1 MKILNL
7 LYTIVLFSNF
17 ASSNEALIES
27 NLKNIL
33 PPDTTIESIE
43 PSSLKGIYKVYYGD
57 LQPIYVSEDGNFFI
71 YGDMYKIGSNDITN
85 LTKEEIKGRR
95 SDILDSIPADEL
107 IIFKSNNELVSIT
120 VFTDVDCGYC
130 RKLHS
135 QIDEYNQAGIT
146 IKYAAF
152 PRSGIGTQTFTKM
165 VGAWCSED
173 PKQAMTDL
181 KNDKKMNLD
190 FCEEQPIARHYIIGQ
205 KLGINGTPAI
215 ITPDGDLIP
224 GYVSPEELLLQIK
237 N

>member
-224 GYVSPEELLLQIK
+224 GYVSPEELLSQIK
-237 N
+237 I

>member
-7 LYTIVLFSNF
+7 LYIIVLFSNF

-152 PRSGIGTQTFTKM
+152 PRSGIGTQTFTKR

-224 GYVSPEELLLQIK
+224 GYVSPEELLSQIK
-237 N
+237 I

>member
-1 MKILNL
+1 MKIRNL
-7 LYTIVLFSNF
+7 LYIFILFSNF
-17 ASSNEALIES
+17 AFSDEALIAS

-33 PPDTTIESIE
+33 PPDASIESIE
-43 PSSLKGIYKVYYGD
+43 PSSFKGIYKVYYGV
-57 LQPIYVSEDGNFFI
+57 LQPIYVSEDGSFFI
-71 YGDMYKIGSNDITN
+71 YGDMYKIGASDITN
-85 LTKEEIKGRR
+85 ITKEEIKGRR
-95 SDILDSIPADEL
+95 SDILNSIPSNEL
-107 IIFKSNNELVSIT
+107 ITFKSSNELFSIT

-165 VGAWCSED
+165 VGAWCSKD

-181 KNDKKMNLD
+181 KNDKKMNLE
-190 FCEEQPIARHYIIGQ
+190 FCDEQPIARHYIIGQ

-237 N
+237 T

>member
-71 YGDMYKIGSNDITN
+71 YGDMYKIGSNNITN

-135 QIDEYNQAGIT
+135 QIDEYNEAGIT

-237 N
+237 I

>member
-17 ASSNEALIES
+17 ASSNEDLIES

-95 SDILDSIPADEL
+95 LDILDSIPADEL

-224 GYVSPEELLLQIK
+224 GYVSPEELLSQIK
-237 N
+237 I

>member
-1 MKILNL
+1 M
-7 LYTIVLFSNF
+7 Y
-17 ASSNEALIES
+17 
-27 NLKNIL
+27 LKNIL

-95 SDILDSIPADEL
+95 LDILDSIPADEL

-237 N
+237 I

>member
-7 LYTIVLFSNF
+7 LYIIVLFSNF

-190 FCEEQPIARHYIIGQ
+190 FCEEQPIARHYIFGQ

-224 GYVSPEELLLQIK
+224 GYVSPEELLSQIK
-237 N
+237 I

>member
-7 LYTIVLFSNF
+7 LYIIVLFSNF

>member
-7 LYTIVLFSNF
+7 LYIIVLFSNF
-17 ASSNEALIES
+17 ASSNEDLIES
-27 NLKNIL
+27 TLKNIL

-224 GYVSPEELLLQIK
+224 GYVSPEELLSQIK
-237 N
+237 I

>member
-7 LYTIVLFSNF
+7 LYIIVLFSNF

-224 GYVSPEELLLQIK
+224 GYVSPEELL
-237 N
+237 

>member
-17 ASSNEALIES
+17 ASSNEDLIES

>member
-7 LYTIVLFSNF
+7 LYIIVLFSNF

-95 SDILDSIPADEL
+95 LDILDSIPADEL

-237 N
+237 I

>member
-1 MKILNL
+1 MKIRNL
-7 LYTIVLFSNF
+7 LYIFILFSNF
-17 ASSNEALIES
+17 AFSDEALIAS

-33 PPDTTIESIE
+33 PPDASIESIE
-43 PSSLKGIYKVYYGD
+43 LSSFKGIYKVYYGD
-57 LQPIYVSEDGNFFI
+57 LQPIYVSEDGSFFI
-71 YGDMYKIGSNDITN
+71 YGDMYKIGASDITN
-85 LTKEEIKGRR
+85 ITKEEIKGRR
-95 SDILDSIPADEL
+95 SDILNSIPSNEL
-107 IIFKSNNELVSIT
+107 ITFKSSNELFSIT

-165 VGAWCSED
+165 VGAWCSKD

-181 KNDKKMNLD
+181 KNDKKMNLE
-190 FCEEQPIARHYIIGQ
+190 FCDEQPIARHYIIGQ

-237 N
+237 T

>member
-17 ASSNEALIES
+17 ASSNEDLIES

-95 SDILDSIPADEL
+95 SDILDSIPPDEL

-224 GYVSPEELLLQIK
+224 GYVSPEELLSQIK
-237 N
+237 I

>member
-7 LYTIVLFSNF
+7 LYIIVLFSNF
-17 ASSNEALIES
+17 ASSNEALIKS

-71 YGDMYKIGSNDITN
+71 YGDMYKIGSNNITN

-224 GYVSPEELLLQIK
+224 GYVSPEELLSQIK
-237 N
+237 I

>member
-7 LYTIVLFSNF
+7 LYIIVLFSNF

-71 YGDMYKIGSNDITN
+71 YGDMYKIGASNITN
-85 LTKEEIKGRR
+85 ITKEEIKGRR
-95 SDILDSIPADEL
+95 SDILNSIPSDEL
-107 IIFKSNNELVSIT
+107 ITFKSSNELFSIT

-165 VGAWCSED
+165 VGAWCSKD

-181 KNDKKMNLD
+181 KNDKKMNLE
-190 FCEEQPIARHYIIGQ
+190 FCDEQPIARHYIIGQ

-237 N
+237 T

>member
-7 LYTIVLFSNF
+7 LYIIVLFSNF

-33 PPDTTIESIE
+33 PPDITIESIE

-224 GYVSPEELLLQIK
+224 GYVSPEELLSQIK
-237 N
+237 I